1 MIDPPPPLGGGT
13 ELRGTAVPVIVR
25 PLLGRLFSGTARRGA
40 SPELADAP
48 DERDP
53 DDAVDSEPPRGA
65 PPLPSRE
72 TARLPVL
79 EPLLLL
85 RRPPCPASLAR
96 CGASK
101 LFHVAG
107 VGDEPPLTVPP
118 DDPDDPLEEELPELL
133 EPDDPLSPPPPR
145 ETEPPPP
152 LSPRETDEPVVLPF
166 DVRSWAEAR
175 PAIDTVVA
183 TVSAVRN
190 LFLISTP
197 LYLSASG

>member
-1 MIDPPPPLGGGT
+1 
-13 ELRGTAVPVIVR
+13 VIVR

-53 DDAVDSEPPRGA
+53 DDAVDPDPPRGA
-65 PPLPSRE
+65 PPPSRD
-72 TARLPVL
+72 TARSPVL

-85 RRPPCPASLAR
+85 RRPCDCSLAR
-96 CGASK
+96 WGASK
-101 LFHVAG
+101 LFHAAG
-107 VGDEPPLTVPP
+107 VGAEPPPAVPL
-118 DDPDDPLEEELPELL
+118 DDPDDPLEEEPPELL
-133 EPDDPLSPPPPR
+133 EPLDPPLSPR

-175 PAIDTVVA
+175 PATDMAVA
-183 TVSAVRN
+183 TVSAVTN